1 MLSKSL
7 IQFSVE
13 GWGSVPSLLFDM
25 KPDYGGDNEDN
36 GDLLQKVPCTHC
48 CTQCPRSCSRA
59 LLTYASTRESW
70 ILTESLGQSLVG
82 SLLLSPG
89 SWCTRGFV
97 CAHQEF
103 ISQSCVSF
111 GGSMVVLMATS
122 SKRAYAYPGLL
133 YSEPLP
139 LWQSTADSY
148 LHRRHSQFSLR
159 LYGDSG
165 ICLIG

>member
-1 MLSKSL
+1 MVMATSFK
-7 IQFSVE
+7 
-13 GWGSVPSLLFDM
+13 
-25 KPDYGGDNEDN
+25 
-36 GDLLQKVPCTHC
+36 
-48 CTQCPRSCSRA
+48 R
-59 LLTYASTRESW
+59 TYASAVVFRAPDPTAGHCRPMPLPETPGHSQA
-70 ILTESLGQSLVG
+70 SLAQSVVG